1 MHALTSGG
9 VVGHAERGD
18 AVGALGVEDVEVLRV
33 GDVAVGA
40 AAAAGEALQDLPRHG
55 ARVAPRRAVLRQ
67 HHRAARHH
75 GVLDLAPHCCCCGLT
90 RERSDPIPP
99 SPRRPGGPLARGA
112 REGRRKR
119 TTPRARASLPIRRRR
134 RRCGRI
140 TACMLAC
147 SRLFFGGGPADS
159 EPGGLGGREVESVCD
174 EESES
179 VSEPSERRRLI
190 RITQRKLSGTKGIA
204 RSDLVASCVTNPFGR
219 SRLGPSLQS

>member
-99 SPRRPGGPLARGA
+99 SPPSRRASRA
-112 REGRRKR
+112 RRKR
-119 TTPRARASLPIRRRR
+119 GKKETDHPARPCLPAYTTTTATMRADHSVHACLLPLVFWGGRLTRNLAGLVGARSSQSATRRASPSPSHRR
-134 RRCGRI
+134 
-140 TACMLAC
+140 
-147 SRLFFGGGPADS
+147 GGG
-159 EPGGLGGREVESVCD
+159 
-174 EESES
+174 
-179 VSEPSERRRLI
+179 
-190 RITQRKLSGTKGIA
+190 
-204 RSDLVASCVTNPFGR
+204 
-219 SRLGPSLQS
+219 